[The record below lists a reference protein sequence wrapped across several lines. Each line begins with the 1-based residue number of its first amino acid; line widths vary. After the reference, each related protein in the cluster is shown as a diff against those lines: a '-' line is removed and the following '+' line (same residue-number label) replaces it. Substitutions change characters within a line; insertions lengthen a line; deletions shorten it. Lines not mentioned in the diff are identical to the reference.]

1 MTFHLR
7 NERWLVRVQKRPKAD
22 GSPGDTFT
30 GTTHN
35 DGLQSLWAVHVL
47 DSPTN
52 EVRYA
57 SVLDTI
63 HWLAPMDE
71 LATLPKSR

>member
-1 MTFHLR
+1 MKLKD
-7 NERWLVRVQKRPKAD
+7 ERWLVRVTKRHPLPD
-22 GSPGDTFT
+22 GTHDKFT

-47 DSPTN
+47 DSPTD

-71 LATLPKSR
+71 LATLPKAR